1 MGASKPMKGG
11 KKMKRRFSADEL
23 HQLRNKI
30 PIDRLIE
37 QVLSIPV
44 KRSEGFFRFLCPS
57 CNEFQ
62 TAIKPATNLGRCFRC
77 EVNFNTID
85 ITMRVKNIGFVQAA
99 TYLTSILQANR
110 GLSQLLS
117 SIAKPMEAARS

>member
-1 MGASKPMKGG
+1 
-11 KKMKRRFSADEL
+11 MKRRFSADEL
-23 HQLRNKI
+23 HELRNSI

-37 QVLSIPV
+37 EVLSIPV
-44 KRSEGFFRFLCPS
+44 KRSEGFFRFLCPI

-62 TAIKPATNLGRCFRC
+62 TAVKPATNLARCFRC
-77 EVNFNTID
+77 EMNFNTID
-85 ITMRVKNIGFVQAA
+85 ITMQVKKIGFLETA
-99 TYLTSILQANR
+99 TYLTSIVQANR